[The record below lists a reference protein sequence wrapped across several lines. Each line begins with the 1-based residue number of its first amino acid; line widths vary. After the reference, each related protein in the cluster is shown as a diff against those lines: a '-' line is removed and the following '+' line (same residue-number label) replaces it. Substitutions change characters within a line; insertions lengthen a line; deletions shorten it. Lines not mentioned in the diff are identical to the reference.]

1 MAIESASAKTFS
13 IGSVISN
20 SFTVIGHNFV
30 TFAIIAALSEIPSIA
45 FSWLITGL
53 NPFVRAQLT
62 VHAGTS
68 RAAYAGMFIA
78 GMLLSLIFTY
88 VLQAALIYGT
98 VSDLNGR
105 RASFGACLATG
116 LRSFIPLAA
125 IAILVG
131 LGVGVGFVLLIVPG
145 IILALGWSVA
155 IPVRVIEHTPI
166 FGVFGRSWQLTSGH
180 RGSIFGLFL
189 ILFLGAIG
197 LQLAILPFSGA
208 TFGGIAPVQ
217 SSLIYIALAVIVRVV
232 LAMFGATMIGVLYY
246 ELRSVK
252 EGVGPEALAAV
263 FD

>member
-1 MAIESASAKTFS
+1 M
-13 IGSVISN
+13 
-20 SFTVIGHNFV
+20 
-30 TFAIIAALSEIPSIA
+30 
-45 FSWLITGL
+45 
-53 NPFVRAQLT
+53 NPFVRAQLA
-62 VHAGTS
+62 VPPGTS
-68 RAAYAGMFIA
+68 PGAYAGMFVV
-78 GMLLSLIFTY
+78 GLLLSLVFTY

-105 RASFGACLATG
+105 HASFGACLAIG
-116 LRSFIPLAA
+116 LRSFIPLTA

-131 LGVGVGFVLLIVPG
+131 LGVGVGFVLLIIPG

-189 ILFLGAIG
+189 ILFLAAIG
-197 LQLAILPFSGA
+197 LDLAILPLSGA
-208 TFGGIAPVQ
+208 TFGGSAPAQ
-217 SSLIYIALAVIVRVV
+217 TSLIYIAFAAIIRVV

-252 EGVGPEALAAV
+252 EGIGPETLAAV